1 MGAVR
6 AGAAGIDPVETAPA
20 GLVAAKAGTT
30 PGIRRPIITRPTD
43 VAGVLAVIALRIFV
57 VSAVKVAAIVAAAK
71 VAAGPVAVAEST
83 LLAFPPAHVA
93 IAAALRF
100 LVADPGPDPV
110 AGPIHEAA
118 TVLLALRAEQGRGG
132 KAGG

>member
-57 VSAVKVAAIVAAAK
+57 VSAVKVAAILAAAN

-83 LLAFPPAHVA
+83 LLAFHPAH
-93 IAAALRF
+93 IELQ
-100 LVADPGPDPV
+100 ADPHFLHAQPRTDPI
-110 AGPIHEAA
+110 P
-118 TVLLALRAEQGRGG
+118 RQNR
-132 KAGG
+132 KP